1 MPRSAENPIRIA
13 LLDDHPIVRHG
24 LGKNFSR
31 QPDFHVVG
39 IYATGREMIGGLRTA
54 PAEVLVVDF
63 SLGPT
68 EIDGIN
74 LLQLLKIKYPSS
86 KILVASSHDD
96 AATVKL
102 VMRAGAK
109 GFVAKAEPL
118 SMLVAAIRIVAA
130 GGIYTGEAGAV
141 STVQPRTSASAG
153 SAAAVPAS
161 EAHQKDQPLSPR
173 EREVIR
179 CCLDGMSVTEIA
191 DKFSRSRKTISSQKQ
206 SAMKKLGLRADSEL
220 LALRDQGK
228 DLNWFLG
235 PR

>member
-1 MPRSAENPIRIA
+1 MLRSAENPIRVA

-24 LGKNFSR
+24 LGKKFSR

-39 IYATGREMIGGLRTA
+39 IYATGREMIAGLRSA

-96 AATVKL
+96 PATVAL

-118 SMLVAAIRIVAA
+118 SALVAAIRIVAA
-130 GGIYTGEAGAV
+130 GGTYTGEAGPPARRPNRTRK
-141 STVQPRTSASAG
+141 SSRCRRANAKSYAAAWMACQSLRSPRNSQGATRP
-153 SAAAVPAS
+153 SAA
-161 EAHQKDQPLSPR
+161 
-173 EREVIR
+173 
-179 CCLDGMSVTEIA
+179 
-191 DKFSRSRKTISSQKQ
+191 RSSLQ
-206 SAMKKLGLRADSEL
+206 
-220 LALRDQGK
+220 
-228 DLNWFLG
+228 
-235 PR
+235 

>member
-1 MPRSAENPIRIA
+1 MLRSAENPIRVA

-24 LGKNFSR
+24 LGKKFSR

-39 IYATGREMIGGLRTA
+39 IYATGREMIAGLRTA

-96 AATVKL
+96 PATVEL

-118 SMLVAAIRIVAA
+118 PTLVAAIRIVAA
-130 GGIYTGEAGAV
+130 GGMYTRETGAA
-141 STVQPRTSASAG
+141 SAVQPEPPAFAD
-153 SAAAVPAS
+153 SAAGPAS
-161 EAHQKDQPLSPR
+161 EAP
-173 EREVIR
+173 
-179 CCLDGMSVTEIA
+179 
-191 DKFSRSRKTISSQKQ
+191 
-206 SAMKKLGLRADSEL
+206 
-220 LALRDQGK
+220 
-228 DLNWFLG
+228 
-235 PR
+235 

>member
-1 MPRSAENPIRIA
+1 MLRSAENPIRVA

-24 LGKNFSR
+24 LGKKFSR

-39 IYATGREMIGGLRTA
+39 IYATGREMIAGLRSA

-96 AATVKL
+96 LATVAL
-102 VMRAGAK
+102 AMRTGAK

-118 SMLVAAIRIVAA
+118 SALVAAIRIVAA
-130 GGIYTGEAGAV
+130 GGTYTGEAGTA
-141 STVQPRTSASAG
+141 SAVQPESPASADSTAG
-153 SAAAVPAS
+153 PAS
-161 EAHQKDQPLSPR
+161 ESHQKEQPLSPR

-191 DKFSRSRKTISSQKQ
+191 EKFSRSHKTISSQKQ

-220 LALRDQGK
+220 FALRDQGK